1 MSHENT
7 ISDEQLNA
15 FVDQQLDQE
24 DRERVLNAT
33 MKDQHLAEE
42 VYSLYQMK
50 ELVQQAYR
58 QPPDVARVS
67 NPVRRRTELFRWAAM
82 FVLFVTTAV
91 SSYHWNKGGD
101 FAQNAFFDMT
111 SIQTNQFAGK
121 RVLLHVDSNDPQR
134 IKMAMQTVEKLMS
147 KRQPEKIEVVANGA
161 GLIMVRE
168 NSPHAIGVSS
178 LAARYTNVE
187 FKACGFAMEATR
199 LKEGRPVVLVPEAE
213 KVDAALNEILR
224 RLQEGWVYIKA

>member
-1 MSHENT
+1 MSQSNT

-33 MKDQHLAEE
+33 VKDQDLAEE

-58 QPPDVARVS
+58 QPPEVTKS
-67 NPVRRRTELFRWAAM
+67 YNPVRRRSDIFHWAAM
-82 FVLFVTTAV
+82 LVLFITAAV
-91 SSYHWNKGGD
+91 SSYQWNESGD
-101 FAQNAFFDMT
+101 FAQNTFYDMT
-111 SIQTNQFAGK
+111 AIESGQFAGK
-121 RVLLHVDSNDPQR
+121 RVLLHVDSSDPQR
-134 IKMAMQTVEKLMS
+134 IMTAMQTVEKLMS

-161 GLIMVRE
+161 GLVMVRQ
-168 NSPHAIGVSS
+168 NSPHATRVSS
-178 LAARYTNVE
+178 LASRYTNVE

-199 LKEGRPVVLVPEAE
+199 LKEGQPVVLLPEAE

-224 RLQEGWVYIKA
+224 RLKEGWVYVKA

>member
-1 MSHENT
+1 MSHEKT

-15 FVDQQLDQE
+15 FVDQQLDQD
-24 DRERVLNAT
+24 DRERVLSAT

-58 QPPDVARVS
+58 QPPEVNRAMY
-67 NPVRRRTELFRWAAM
+67 PVRRRTVFFRWAAM
-82 FVLFVTTAV
+82 LVLFVTTAV
-91 SSYHWNKGGD
+91 TSYHWNQGGD
-101 FAQNAFFDMT
+101 FAQNAFFDMAA
-111 SIQTNQFAGK
+111 IQGDQFSGK

-134 IKMAMQTVEKLMS
+134 IKAAMQTVEKLMGR
-147 KRQPEKIEVVANGA
+147 RQPEQIEVVANGA

-168 NSPHAIGVSS
+168 NSPHAAGVSA
-178 LAARYTNVE
+178 LAARYTNLE

-199 LKEGRPVVLVPEAE
+199 MKEGQPVVLVPEAE

-224 RLQEGWVYIKA
+224 RLKEGWVYIKA